1 MIKSTL
7 NYSTKHVQKVVLH
20 ERKKAM
26 KEPDA
31 YRPILE
37 SLLSSTHGKRILSQ
51 SDVARH
57 LNKSRGWV
65 REKLEVKK
73 DGISVEAL
81 AMKLAKEF
89 T

>member
-1 MIKSTL
+1 
-7 NYSTKHVQKVVLH
+7 
-20 ERKKAM
+20 M
-26 KEPDA
+26 KEPET
-31 YRPILE
+31 YRIVLE

-73 DGISVEAL
+73 DGITVESLAL
-81 AMKLAKEF
+81 KLAKEF

>member
-1 MIKSTL
+1 
-7 NYSTKHVQKVVLH
+7 
-20 ERKKAM
+20 M

-37 SLLSSTHGKRILSQ
+37 SLLSASKGKRILSQ
-51 SDVARH
+51 SDVSRL

-65 REKLEVKK
+65 RERLEVKK
-73 DGISVEAL
+73 DGITVEVL

-89 T
+89 V